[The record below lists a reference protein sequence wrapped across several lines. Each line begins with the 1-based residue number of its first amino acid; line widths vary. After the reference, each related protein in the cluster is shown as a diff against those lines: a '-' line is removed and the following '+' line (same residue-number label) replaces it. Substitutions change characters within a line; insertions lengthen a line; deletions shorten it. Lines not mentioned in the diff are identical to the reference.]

1 MYPRILYIVSLFITI
16 WMINSNSIK
25 DNSLYG
31 QGIGIDKTGKNE
43 FTKSEN
49 GAGLDF
55 FVKEALARNPR
66 IQSFR
71 DNLEANISKKPAA
84 GAWAD
89 PKLSLGI
96 MNFPVSDFDFGLEP
110 MTSKQIGLAVDV
122 PIFGINSVR
131 EKISESDVSIA
142 ESTLNDITKK
152 IVRDISTEYYSLYF
166 TDRAIEVTLEN
177 EQIISDIYKLTLKKY
192 EIGRGLQQDIIRA
205 QLELNK
211 LQDKLISL
219 RAKRESVTARLN
231 RLTAREADTEIA
243 LTKLIE
249 EPKILPNKDEIIK
262 SAVSNNSYLNSLSG
276 LITKRKAQ
284 NNLAEKSYF
293 PKLGV
298 GTFYSQRDDRR
309 DFFSVQFSMSLPL
322 WSGRK
327 QKKYIEAARLN
338 VSAVENMYRD
348 EKNSIQAKAVELY
361 NILNEK
367 KERLRLYKT
376 VMIPRAEHSAASA
389 LSAYRTDR
397 ADFLT
402 YLDSRSLL
410 LNFEIEYYRLLTD
423 YKKNAAGLEYLV
435 GKNFNRIKKEGES
448 HE

>member
-1 MYPRILYIVSLFITI
+1 
-16 WMINSNSIK
+16 
-25 DNSLYG
+25 
-31 QGIGIDKTGKNE
+31 
-43 FTKSEN
+43 
-49 GAGLDF
+49 
-55 FVKEALARNPR
+55 
-66 IQSFR
+66 
-71 DNLEANISKKPAA
+71 
-84 GAWAD
+84 
-89 PKLSLGI
+89 
-96 MNFPVSDFDFGLEP
+96 
-110 MTSKQIGLAVDV
+110 
-122 PIFGINSVR
+122 
-131 EKISESDVSIA
+131 
-142 ESTLNDITKK
+142 
-152 IVRDISTEYYSLYF
+152 
-166 TDRAIEVTLEN
+166 
-177 EQIISDIYKLTLKKY
+177 
-192 EIGRGLQQDIIRA
+192 
-205 QLELNK
+205 
-211 LQDKLISL
+211 
-219 RAKRESVTARLN
+219 AKRESVTARLN

-389 LSAYRTDR
+389 LSAYQTDR

-410 LNFEIEYYRLLTD
+410 LNFEIEYNKLLTD